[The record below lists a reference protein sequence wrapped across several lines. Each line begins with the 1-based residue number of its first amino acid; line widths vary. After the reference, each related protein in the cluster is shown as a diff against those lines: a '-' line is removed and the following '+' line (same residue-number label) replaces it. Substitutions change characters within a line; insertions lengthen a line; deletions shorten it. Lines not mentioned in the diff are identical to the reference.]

1 MSVTG
6 HKMAIICNKLAFS
19 RRGYV
24 WYILNLTSFVS
35 GGKCHLTIGLI
46 ALAKDSSSVVVMV
59 LDTGHY

>member
-6 HKMAIICNKLAFS
+6 HKMAIICNKIAFS

-35 GGKCHLTIGLI
+35 GGKCHLNTGLI
-46 ALAKDSSSVVVMV
+46 ALAKDSS
-59 LDTGHY
+59 